1 MKLLIDDLAVLV
13 ILIDRL
19 VTLIPWRLDRHAFL
33 SSRLD
38 NLANES
44 GIVDACTRRLL
55 HRGSCLVHIV
65 LVAAQ
70 CSVALQR
77 DAEVPL
83 ATRLAFQLFVY
94 EVTIVNEC
102 LCEHQCLL
110 RLESLGQVGT

>member
-38 NLANES
+38 NLADES
-44 GIVDACTRRLL
+44 RIIDACAWRLL
-55 HRGSCLVHIV
+55 HRGSCLVHVV

-70 CSVALQR
+70 CCVALQR

-83 ATRLAFQLFVY
+83 ATRLAFQLFVDK
-94 EVTIVNEC
+94 VAIVYEC
-102 LCEHQCLL
+102 LCEHRCLL
-110 RLESLGQVGT
+110 GLESLCQVGT